1 MMTHGKS
8 EFVSWG
14 ATSLNPY
21 VSDLYVEYI
30 KNGQYMAG
38 NRDTWEKIEETS
50 EVIKVRFGEDIDFKI
65 RFTRNGVLLPSSWID
80 GSASALQPWI
90 SNEILK
96 QPTEAGEIQAQYS
109 MAHMYDPFTHRRFG
123 IEESDF
129 RVVEMYKLLAGVD
142 KNLIT
147 GE

>member
-14 ATSLNPY
+14 ATSLNPD

-90 SNEILK
+90 SN
-96 QPTEAGEIQAQYS
+96 
-109 MAHMYDPFTHRRFG
+109 
-123 IEESDF
+123 
-129 RVVEMYKLLAGVD
+129 
-142 KNLIT
+142 
-147 GE
+147 